1 MNMTMPKPLIEN
13 VLAELVVRLQDV
25 GDVRKA
31 LKIALRASR
40 GHFQADRACVA
51 LFGCG
56 APMRVALADGSDW
69 TEPVGSDALRGQGAR
84 LPQSTIFAPID
95 RRGRRWGLLSVSSD
109 RNRYRRGDLR
119 ELRRLA
125 RMLSRLIH
133 TIDRRR
139 ILEVRSRIDR
149 KLMEQL
155 RPEDL
160 FYQVLHGLR
169 GLTQYTHSAA
179 VLILDEECTEMTVA
193 AEQIA
198 WHKGKSRRIGHTL
211 AVDGD
216 ALDLLRTGDL
226 YGFDLSKGEWRD
238 WDGRDAAHL
247 ARMLDFSSGE
257 EDGSPREH
265 CLICAPLTGRDG
277 ALGLLKIA
285 ACHSGELGTY
295 EVDLVRNFLP
305 HASIAMRNLQR
316 TESLESRIIEAEKK
330 HAMADLARGVSHDIN
345 NTLGSL
351 IPLVQQMII
360 DAKDN
365 TNGSGMT
372 LLKDLEQ
379 IESSLQT
386 SRRIFGGML
395 SFARGGTRHKGRCDI
410 GQALENVMAITEAG
424 LRNRKIQVGRTL
436 DDSLEPVEGA
446 QGDLDQLLLNLVTN
460 AGDAMP
466 GGGRIE
472 LCAYRADEHVE
483 LVVRD
488 TGDGI
493 DPEDIERIEEP
504 FFTTRAKGSG
514 LGLAICRSIVWGMR
528 GDMSFESVPEQGT
541 SVTVRLPLSG
551 GCST

>member
-1 MNMTMPKPLIEN
+1 MPKPLIEN

-31 LKIALRASR
+31 LKIALRVAR
-40 GHFQADRACVA
+40 AHFQADRACVA
-51 LFGCG
+51 LFSGG
-56 APMRVALADGSDW
+56 DQVRIALADGPEW
-69 TEPVGSDALRGQGAR
+69 VETVRSDALRGQGAN
-84 LPQSTIFAPID
+84 LPLATIFAPID
-95 RRGRRWGLLSVSSD
+95 RRGRRWGLISISRD
-109 RNRYRRGDLR
+109 PERYRRGDLR

-133 TIDRRR
+133 AVDRRR

-169 GLTQYTHSAA
+169 GLTHYTHSAA
-179 VLILDEECTEMTVA
+179 VLVLDAECNEMTVA

-198 WHKGKSRRIGHTL
+198 WHKGKSRRVGQTL
-211 AVDGD
+211 GVDGN
-216 ALDLLRTGDL
+216 ALDLLRAGDVH
-226 YGFDLSKGEWRD
+226 GFDFSRGEWRD
-238 WDGRDAAHL
+238 WEGRDIAHL
-247 ARMLDFSSGE
+247 ARMLDFDALE
-257 EDGSPREH
+257 ADGSPRER
-265 CLICAPLTGRDG
+265 CLLCAPLTGRGG

-285 ACHSGELGTY
+285 ACHPGELGAY
-295 EVDLVRNFLP
+295 EADLVRNFLP

-330 HAMADLARGVSHDIN
+330 HAMADLARGVSHDVN

-351 IPLVQQMII
+351 IPLVQQMIV
-360 DAKDN
+360 DAKGN
-365 TNGSGMT
+365 NGGVET
-372 LLKDLEQ
+372 LLQDLEQ

-395 SFARGGTRHKGRCDI
+395 SFARGGARHKGRCDI
-410 GQALENVMAITEAG
+410 GQAIENVMAITEAG
-424 LRNRKIQVGRTL
+424 LRSRRIQVGRSL
-436 DDSLEPVEGA
+436 EDRLEPVKGA
-446 QGDLDQLLLNLVTN
+446 QGDMEQLVLNLITN
-460 AGDAMP
+460 ARDSMP
-466 GGGRIE
+466 AGGRVEIAA
-472 LCAYRADEHVE
+472 CRAGKHIE

-493 DPEDIERIEEP
+493 DPKNIERIEEP

-528 GDMSFESVPEQGT
+528 GDMSFDSAPEKGT
-541 SVTVRLPLSG
+541 MVTVRLPLSESRG
-551 GCST
+551 GSS